1 MILAAMTH
9 SETEF
14 LKFAIDSEVLRFG
27 EFTLK
32 SGRVSPYFFDAG
44 LFNTG
49 RQIATLGQFYAALLA
64 ECEPEPFMLYGP
76 AYKGIP
82 LATATAAALSQQ
94 HHRDV
99 AFAFNRKEA
108 KDHGEGGEVIGAP
121 LRGRVVI
128 IDDVITAGI
137 SVEQSVRIIRAA
149 GAEPTAVAIALDR
162 EEKMDTSEQS
172 AVAEVETQFDLPVH
186 VIAHFST
193 LVTYLE
199 RHSALARYVPAMTAY
214 QSQYGAKP
222 SR

>member
-1 MILAAMTH
+1 MLVAMTH
-9 SETEF
+9 SETDF
-14 LKFAIDSEVLRFG
+14 LKFAIDSGVLRFG

-49 RQIATLGQFYAALLA
+49 RQIATLGHFYAALLA
-64 ECEPEPFMLYGP
+64 EREPEPFMLYGP

-94 HHRDV
+94 HNRDV

-121 LRGRVVI
+121 LHGRVVI
-128 IDDVITAGI
+128 IDDVITAGL
-137 SVEQSVRIIRAA
+137 SVEESVRIIRAA
-149 GAEPTAVAIALDR
+149 GAEPVAVAIALDR
-162 EEKMDTSEQS
+162 EEKMNTSDQS
-172 AVAEVETQFDLPVH
+172 AVSEVEAQFDLPVH

-193 LVTYLE
+193 LLTYLE
-199 RHSALARYVPAMTAY
+199 THSDLGRYVPTMTAY
-214 QSQYGAKP
+214 RSRYG

>member
-1 MILAAMTH
+1 MLATMTH
-9 SETEF
+9 SETDF

-49 RQIATLGQFYAALLA
+49 RQIATLGHFYATLLA
-64 ECEPEPFMLYGP
+64 EREPEPFMLYGP

-94 HHRDV
+94 HNRDV

-108 KDHGEGGEVIGAP
+108 KDHGEEGEVIGAP

-128 IDDVITAGI
+128 IDDVITAGL
-137 SVEQSVRIIRAA
+137 SVEESVRIIRAA
-149 GAEPTAVAIALDR
+149 GAEPAAVAIALDR
-162 EEKMDTSEQS
+162 EEKMNTSEHS

-186 VIAHFST
+186 AIAHFST
-193 LVTYLE
+193 LASYLGNE
-199 RHSALARYVPAMTAY
+199 SHLARYVPAMTAY
-214 QSQYGAKP
+214 QSQYGAKT
-222 SR
+222 SC

>member
-49 RQIATLGQFYAALLA
+49 CQIATLGQFYAALLA

-128 IDDVITAGI
+128 IDDVITAGL
-137 SVEQSVRIIRAA
+137 SVEESVRIIRAA
-149 GAEPTAVAIALDR
+149 GAKPAAVAIALDR
-162 EEKMDTSEQS
+162 EEKMNTSDQS
-172 AVAEVETQFDLPVH
+172 AVAEVEAQYDFPVH
-186 VIAHFST
+186 AIAHFST
-193 LVTYLE
+193 LVSYLSNE
-199 RHSALARYVPAMTAY
+199 SDHARYVPAMTAY
-214 QSQYGAKP
+214 RTRYG

>member
-1 MILAAMTH
+1 MGSEMCIRDSSYTVDVQRYDSKHNTALPTTSMILAAMTH

-64 ECEPEPFMLYGP
+64 EREPEPFMLYGP

-128 IDDVITAGI
+128 IDDVITAGL
-137 SVEQSVRIIRAA
+137 SVEESVRIIRAA
-149 GAEPTAVAIALDR
+149 GAKPAAVAIALDR
-162 EEKMDTSEQS
+162 EEKMNASDQLS
-172 AVAEVETQFDLPVH
+172 LIH
-186 VIAHFST
+186 I
-193 LVTYLE
+193 
-199 RHSALARYVPAMTAY
+199 
-214 QSQYGAKP
+214 
-222 SR
+222 